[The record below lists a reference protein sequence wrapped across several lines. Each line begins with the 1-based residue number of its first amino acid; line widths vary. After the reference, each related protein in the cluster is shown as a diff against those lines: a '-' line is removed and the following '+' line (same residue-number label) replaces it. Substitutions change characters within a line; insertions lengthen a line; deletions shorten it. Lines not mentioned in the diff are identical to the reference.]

1 MHEWLSGGVSPCQ
14 GEGRGFESRL
24 VLSMIQ
30 KRRYPLDTSFFVC
43 SSPAGFER
51 FECLRSTPVVAVER
65 LILALMK
72 WLWILP
78 GLRCPYSRCQFPGC
92 GSCPSDRWQYGQ
104 WSSRQ
109 THARY
114 MESIQEFPYT
124 VLQRRETSPLKN
136 ACRKQAGYFLCI
148 ASAPSLGQNKER
160 IVAIK
165 KLLCNHFT

>member
-1 MHEWLSGGVSPCQ
+1 MDGSFFYVQALPGSNGSNVCAPLRSSQSNVPRTFCDVSCSQRDRRKSHPMDGSFSMFEPCQ
-14 GEGRGFESRL
+14 VRTVR
-24 VLSMIQ
+24 M
-30 KRRYPLDTSFFVC
+30 
-43 SSPAGFER
+43 
-51 FECLRSTPVVAVER
+51 ST
-65 LILALMK
+65 
-72 WLWILP
+72 
-78 GLRCPYSRCQFPGC
+78 LRCPYSRCQFPEC

-104 WSSRQ
+104 RSSRQ

>member
-1 MHEWLSGGVSPCQ
+1 MFARVAQWWSIALPRRGSRVRIPSRALNDTKKEISVGYLFFCMFEPC
-14 GEGRGFESRL
+14 RVRT
-24 VLSMIQ
+24 VRM
-30 KRRYPLDTSFFVC
+30 
-43 SSPAGFER
+43 
-51 FECLRSTPVVAVER
+51 ST
-65 LILALMK
+65 
-72 WLWILP
+72 
-78 GLRCPYSRCQFPGC
+78 LRCPYSRCQFPGC
-92 GSCPSDRWQYGQ
+92 GSCPSDRWQHGQ
-104 WSSRQ
+104 RSSRQ

-136 ACRKQAGYFLCI
+136 ACRKRAGYFLCI

>member
-1 MHEWLSGGVSPCQ
+1 MISICGFEGMCARVAQWWSIALPRRGSRVRIPSRALKEIEKRVIRWMALFSMFKPCQ
-14 GEGRGFESRL
+14 VRTVR
-24 VLSMIQ
+24 M
-30 KRRYPLDTSFFVC
+30 
-43 SSPAGFER
+43 
-51 FECLRSTPVVAVER
+51 ST
-65 LILALMK
+65 
-72 WLWILP
+72 
-78 GLRCPYSRCQFPGC
+78 LRCPYSRCQFPEC
-92 GSCPSDRWQYGQ
+92 GSCPSDRWQHGQ
-104 WSSRQ
+104 QSSRQ

-114 MESIQEFPYT
+114 MGSIQEFPYT